1 MFREVVNVVVHHL
14 QVLVG
19 DRHRRC
25 RRVDDFSFEH
35 VVDGGILNYLAINV
49 ETRDE
54 WARCQRFENGVARC
68 THTTLN
74 GQELWRDAPGTDVAR
89 QQLCNVLADLCCSS
103 IGFVERPR
111 LLGDASLD
119 DARNLPGL
127 DGYEVI
133 TYTVVRSDD
142 GDGHASE
149 AALCGLV
156 GVVQASRVGIMIGVV
171 FDDDVACQPHHRCCD
186 ASCRREECLADVLPL
201 DEVGNLDNG
210 PVYLSIE
217 AVTQALGHMSQVH
230 ILVVDFALVGVD
242 AEVLVGRER
251 RAKPD
256 GLRSGEVA
264 LDALARRC
272 SREQSHLKR
281 LSTLVQ
287 GDSPL

>member
-1 MFREVVNVVVHHL
+1 MLREVVDVVVDHL
-14 QVLVG
+14 QVFVG

-35 VVDGGILNYLAINV
+35 VVDGGILNHLAIDV
-49 ETRDE
+49 ETRDK
-54 WARCQRFENGVARC
+54 RTGSQRFENGVARC
-68 THTTLN
+68 AHTTLN
-74 GQELWRDAPGTDVAR
+74 GQELWRYASAADVAR
-89 QQLCNVLADLCCSS
+89 QQLGNVLTDLSCSS
-103 IGFVERPR
+103 IGFVERSC
-111 LLGDASLD
+111 LLRDAGLD
-119 DARNLPGL
+119 DTCNLPGL

-133 TYTVVRSDD
+133 THTVVRGDD

-149 AALCGLV
+149 TALCGLV
-156 GVVQASRVGIMIGVV
+156 GVVQTSRVGIMIGVV

-186 ASCRREECLADVLPL
+186 STCRCEECLADVLSL

-210 PVYLSIE
+210 PVHLSIE

-230 ILVVDFALVGVD
+230 VLVVDFALVGMD

-251 RAKPD
+251 RTEAD
-256 GLRSGEVA
+256 GLRCCEVA
-264 LDALARRC
+264 LYALARRC
-272 SREQSHLKR
+272 SREQAHLKR